1 LGVDESRAD
10 EASLGV
16 DESRVRPTNQAL
28 DFGASSTRLA
38 GKCTNYST
46 HTNIA
51 QGSAPNYSKQNLDK
65 DFML

>member
-1 LGVDESRAD
+1 MGVDESRAD
-10 EASLGV
+10 EASLDV